1 MNRSLGLETSR
12 DDILSR
18 ESYGDQTLS
27 RVMVRGLHV
36 LDPSVLN
43 HAENPGNVYHGHRHT
58 SRFDIGRFKANI
70 LAYSSRIF
78 PLGFSSLD
86 FQVENQALK
95 SFLTITGRWRL
106 SFSSKFS
113 SYSAKSSRKG
123 KYTYDQDTIPFYS
136 WVKLAVFECGR
147 KALLPASS

>member
-1 MNRSLGLETSR
+1 MTWSVVFMSSTLQFLIMRSPGK
-12 DDILSR
+12 
-18 ESYGDQTLS
+18 
-27 RVMVRGLHV
+27 
-36 LDPSVLN
+36 
-43 HAENPGNVYHGHRHT
+43 PGNVYHGHRHT

-70 LAYSSRIF
+70 LAYSSRIL

-95 SFLTITGRWRL
+95 SFLTITGWWRL

-123 KYTYDQDTIPFYS
+123 KYIYDQDMISFYS